1 MESPCWKQQEEAK
14 QSNEDPAEPNKKRK
28 EGMRVV
34 YSEHHGGALEL
45 GAPMR
50 TRGFQKYMLVR

>member
-1 MESPCWKQQEEAK
+1 MKSPCWKQQEEAK

-50 TRGFQKYMLVR
+50 THGFQKYILVR